1 MDKAKSRQGV
11 VNTNEMLDEFDTS
24 KCHIDIDWN
33 EWLKKTSYQLL
44 KQNPSPVLYAC
55 ASLTEMYA
63 PLASELYNI
72 AFVSCWKHMQ
82 DNEKSKI
89 MVAFKTAIEKSSVT
103 KKT

>member
-1 MDKAKSRQGV
+1 MANPTSTMEKAKSRQGV

-24 KCHIDIDWN
+24 KCHIAVDWN
-33 EWLKKTSYQLL
+33 EWLTKTSYQLL

-82 DNEKSKI
+82 DNEKQKI
-89 MVAFKTAIEKSSVT
+89 MLSF
-103 KKT
+103 